1 VYCEKTVG
9 WIELPYVMV
18 VGRVSRRNY
27 TLDGGVEI
35 SCRERAHWGVD
46 LRRHIVTDG
55 EFVACLCKNV

>member
-1 VYCEKTVG
+1 
-9 WIELPYVMV
+9 VMV